1 MDIKNIDIKA
11 ISETVGRYKNAIIN
25 IAVII
30 VALFIS
36 YKVYE
41 GQQNNIDAINNKKGV
56 ELQKNTIIAEI
67 SRSEK
72 KFTGYKQYLDKK
84 DASSVIGTIGA
95 LAADSA
101 VEINSIRPNA
111 EENLPV
117 YMKYPVF
124 VGLKARDY
132 HTLGKFI
139 AKLESHPDV
148 YIVKSLSVRPAG
160 KGSGNELAKIS
171 ADLELYTIFVKK

>member
-1 MDIKNIDIKA
+1 MSLCLILPSPAADRDKLMDIKNIDIKA

-67 SRSEK
+67 SRS
-72 KFTGYKQYLDKK
+72 Y
-84 DASSVIGTIGA
+84 S
-95 LAADSA
+95 
-101 VEINSIRPNA
+101 
-111 EENLPV
+111 
-117 YMKYPVF
+117 
-124 VGLKARDY
+124 GLCRCM
-132 HTLGKFI
+132 
-139 AKLESHPDV
+139 SCW
-148 YIVKSLSVRPAG
+148 
-160 KGSGNELAKIS
+160 
-171 ADLELYTIFVKK
+171 

>member
-11 ISETVGRYKNAIIN
+11 ISEIVARYKNAIIN
-25 IAVII
+25 ILVVVA
-30 VALFIS
+30 ALFIS
-36 YKVYE
+36 YKIYE
-41 GQQNNIDAINNKKGV
+41 GQQNSIEVINNKKGV

-84 DASSVIGTIGA
+84 DASTVIGTLGT
-95 LAADSA
+95 LAADST
-101 VEINSIRPNA
+101 VEIISIRPNH

-124 VGLKARDY
+124 VGLRARDY

-139 AKLESHPDV
+139 AKVESHPDV
-148 YIVKSLSVRPAG
+148 YIVKSLSVKPASKSLG
-160 KGSGNELAKIS
+160 DEKAKIS
-171 ADLELYTIFVKK
+171 ADLEIYTIFVKK